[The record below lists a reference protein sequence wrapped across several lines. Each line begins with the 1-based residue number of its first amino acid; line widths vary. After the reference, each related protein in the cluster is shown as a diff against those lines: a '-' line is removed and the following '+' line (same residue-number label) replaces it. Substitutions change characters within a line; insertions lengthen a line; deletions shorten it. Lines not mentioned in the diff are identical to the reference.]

1 MKKIRL
7 LLSFCITMALVGN
20 TLYSQEIKN
29 DSIKSGQNDS
39 VNIQNH
45 NSYSFSYKKLIIP
58 GILIS
63 YGVASLNISA
73 LKQLNLSTRHEI
85 YEHQPYKMKLD
96 NYTQYTPAVLV
107 YGLNLAGI
115 KGKHNLKD
123 LTIIY
128 ASSQLIS
135 AAFVVPLKH
144 LTKIER
150 PDGSNFQSF
159 PSGHAATA
167 FSTAHFMFREY
178 KEDHFWLSLAGY
190 PFALFTGIYRAIN
203 NKHWV
208 GDIVAGAGFGI
219 LSTEL
224 AYWLYPKINNLL
236 FKNNKNTTTIIA
248 PFFQNNA
255 FGLGLVKNF

>member
-1 MKKIRL
+1 MNKIRL
-7 LLSFCITMALVGN
+7 LLGFYLLTALLGN
-20 TLYSQEIKN
+20 NFFSQEIKE
-29 DSIKSGQNDS
+29 SIKSGQNDS
-39 VNIQNH
+39 IKIQKQNA
-45 NSYSFSYKKLIIP
+45 YTFSYKKLIIP
-58 GILIS
+58 GTLIS
-63 YGVASLNISA
+63 YGVASLNIKA
-73 LKQLNLSTRHEI
+73 LKQLNLSTKQEI
-85 YEHQPYKMKLD
+85 YEHQPDKIKLD

-123 LTIIY
+123 RTIIY
-128 ASSQLIS
+128 ATSQLIT

-150 PDGSNFQSF
+150 PDESNFQSF

-178 KEDHFWLSLAGY
+178 RDDHFLLSLAGY
-190 PFALFTGIYRAIN
+190 PFAIFTGIYRVIN

-208 GDIVAGAGFGI
+208 GDIVTGAGFGI

-236 FKNNKNTTTIIA
+236 SKNNENTNTVIA

-255 FGLGLVKNF
+255 LGLGLVKNF